1 MRRGVGI
8 AGLQKMK
15 QDQKQ
20 LKEKGSEL
28 KQIQIED
35 IKRDL
40 EMLKSQLS
48 QFAVKYKKEIMSD
61 PVFRDQFHQMCN
73 NVGIDPLHSSKS
85 VYNVILGDFYNELA
99 VKVIEQCILHS
110 QGGLTDMDTLL
121 GNLNVENVSSGDV
134 RRAIKT
140 LKPFGNGFEIIR
152 IGGRDFVQSVP
163 REMQQD
169 DRKVLDL
176 ASQNDGLLNKNLIKK
191 TLQWDEPRI
200 ELILARL
207 LSEGILWLDQTE
219 DYYAASLILK
229 D

>member
-28 KQIQIED
+28 KQTQIED

-40 EMLKSQLS
+40 EMLKGQLS

-99 VKVIEQCILHS
+99 VKVIEQCILHN

-140 LKPFGNGFEIIR
+140 LKPFGNGFEIIQ

-176 ASQNDGLLNKNLIKK
+176 ASLNKGLLNKNLIKK
-191 TLQWDEPRI
+191 ALQWDEPRI

-207 LSEGILWLDQTE
+207 LSEGILWLDQTD

>member
-28 KQIQIED
+28 KQTQIED

-40 EMLKSQLS
+40 EMLKGQLS

-73 NVGIDPLHSSKS
+73 NVGIDPLHSIKS

-99 VKVIEQCILHS
+99 VKVIEQCILHN

-134 RRAIKT
+134 KRAIKT
-140 LKPFGNGFEIIR
+140 LKPFGNGFEIIQ

-176 ASQNDGLLNKNLIKK
+176 ASLNKGLLNKNLIKK
-191 TLQWDEPRI
+191 SLQWDEPRI

-207 LSEGILWLDQTE
+207 LSEGILWLDQTD

>member
-1 MRRGVGI
+1 
-8 AGLQKMK
+8 
-15 QDQKQ
+15 
-20 LKEKGSEL
+20 
-28 KQIQIED
+28 
-35 IKRDL
+35 
-40 EMLKSQLS
+40 MLKGQLS

-99 VKVIEQCILHS
+99 VKVIEQCILHN

-140 LKPFGNGFEIIR
+140 LKPFGNGFEIIQ

-176 ASQNDGLLNKNLIKK
+176 ASLNKGLLNKNLIKK
-191 TLQWDEPRI
+191 ALQWDEPRI

-207 LSEGILWLDQTE
+207 LSEGVLWLDQTD

-229 D
+229 Y

>member
-28 KQIQIED
+28 KQTQIED

-40 EMLKSQLS
+40 EMLKGQLS

-99 VKVIEQCILHS
+99 VKVIEQCILHN

-140 LKPFGNGFEIIR
+140 LKPFGNGFEIIQ

-176 ASQNDGLLNKNLIKK
+176 ASLNKGLLNKNLIKK
-191 TLQWDEPRI
+191 ALQWYEPRI

-207 LSEGILWLDQTE
+207 LSEGILWLDQTD